1 MRRLLLRKRDV
12 PVDEEAHTIS
22 EHDVAASTART
33 SSHRCRSQPL
43 NPDDAGV
50 QLVCAVMLRVCE
62 AMRFTAEQ
70 ADGLLHRDMCTVL
83 VWLQKL
89 RWARRTP
96 PTPASSC

>member
-12 PVDEEAHTIS
+12 PVDKEAHTIS

-43 NPDDAGV
+43 NLDDAGV
-50 QLVCAVMLRVCE
+50 QLVRAIMMHVCE
-62 AMRFTAEQ
+62 TMLFAAEQ
-70 ADGLLHRDMCTVL
+70 TDGLLHRDICTVL

-89 RWARRTP
+89 R
-96 PTPASSC
+96 